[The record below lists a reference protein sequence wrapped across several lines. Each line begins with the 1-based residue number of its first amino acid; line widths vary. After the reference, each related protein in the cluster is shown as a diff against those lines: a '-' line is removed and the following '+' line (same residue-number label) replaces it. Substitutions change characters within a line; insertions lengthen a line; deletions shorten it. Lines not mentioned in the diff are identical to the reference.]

1 MRRWHAMIRVLA
13 FLLGLAA
20 SAGVEAQL
28 RSIPA
33 QAKRGEMQHLQD
45 MYVAING
52 RRMRLASG
60 AQIRDE
66 SNRIVLPTTV
76 RPGVLVKYTA
86 DAQGDVFRVWIL
98 SPQEAA
104 QRDLR
109 K

>member
-1 MRRWHAMIRVLA
+1 MIRALV
-13 FLLGLAA
+13 FLLGIAA

-45 MYVAING
+45 MFVAING
-52 RRMRLASG
+52 KRMRLAAG

-66 SNRIVLPTTV
+66 SNRIVVPAAIP
-76 RPGVLVKYTA
+76 RGARVKYTV

-98 SPQEAA
+98 SRQE
-104 QRDLR
+104 R
-109 K
+109 

>member
-1 MRRWHAMIRVLA
+1 MIRALV
-13 FLLGLAA
+13 FLVGIAA

-33 QAKRGEMQHLQD
+33 PAKRGEMRHLQD
-45 MYVAING
+45 MFVAING
-52 RRMRLASG
+52 KRMRLAAG

-66 SNRIVLPTTV
+66 SNRIVVPAAV
-76 RPGVLVKYTA
+76 PPGALVKYTV

-98 SPQEAA
+98 SRQE
-104 QRDLR
+104 